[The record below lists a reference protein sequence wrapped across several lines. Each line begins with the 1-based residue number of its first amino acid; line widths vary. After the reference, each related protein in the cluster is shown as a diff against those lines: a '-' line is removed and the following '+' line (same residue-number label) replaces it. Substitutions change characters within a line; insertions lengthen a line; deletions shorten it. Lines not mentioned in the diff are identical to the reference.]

1 MAQKKIPFQY
11 YLVQDHSSNPRKSG
25 KWYAKRFMPIVLGT
39 RGLAEHMMNHGVIAE
54 RSEVEDVLNALQTCI
69 PELLQQGMNVKLQGL
84 GTFRATLSGRGAAS
98 AEDYSVQKHIK
109 GIHIRILPWSE
120 QVGNLTSKA
129 FLSKCELEYM
139 GEVETITVDGKKK
152 IVLHRPQPEEGGEG

>member
-1 MAQKKIPFQY
+1 MADPTKF
-11 YLVQDHSSNPRKSG
+11 
-25 KWYAKRFMPIVLGT
+25 
-39 RGLAEHMMNHGVIAE
+39 
-54 RSEVEDVLNALQTCI
+54 
-69 PELLQQGMNVKLQGL
+69 
-84 GTFRATLSGRGAAS
+84 S
-98 AEDYSVQKHIK
+98 AQKHIK

-152 IVLHRPQPEEGGEG
+152 IILHRPSGEEEEG